1 MEGTTTENG
10 ASPRYTVRE
19 EVANGVIHGV
29 GTLLAIAGLVALDIF
44 ASQRGTAWHIVGCS
58 IFGGCLILLYA
69 ASTLYHSVPYP
80 RAKAVLRFFDHNAI
94 FLLIAGT
101 YTPLTLVNL
110 RGPWGWSLFGAVW
123 GLAILGITLRALLG
137 SRPRAL
143 FVGLYILMGWL
154 AVVAIKP
161 LVDHLPTGGLVLLFG
176 GGLAY
181 TGGVGFYLWRR
192 LPYHHAIWHG
202 FVLAG
207 SALHFFAI
215 LFYVIPWSAPAGG
228 VG

>member
-1 MEGTTTENG
+1 MAQEN
-10 ASPRYTVRE
+10 AQPRYSTGE
-19 EVANGVIHGV
+19 EVANSLIHGA
-29 GTLLAIAGLVALDIF
+29 GTLLAIAGLVVLAVL
-44 ASQRGTAWHIVGCS
+44 ASQRGTAWHIVSCS
-58 IFGGCLILLYA
+58 VFGACLVLLYA
-69 ASTLYHSVPYP
+69 ASTLYHGVPHS
-80 RAKAVLRFFDHNAI
+80 RAKVVLRFFDHNAI

-110 RGPWGWSLFGAVW
+110 RGPWGWSLFGAIW

-181 TGGVGFYLWRR
+181 TGGVAFYLWKR

-207 SALHFFAI
+207 SALHYFAV
-215 LFYVIPWSAPAGG
+215 LLYVIPRAAPGG
-228 VG
+228 GGG